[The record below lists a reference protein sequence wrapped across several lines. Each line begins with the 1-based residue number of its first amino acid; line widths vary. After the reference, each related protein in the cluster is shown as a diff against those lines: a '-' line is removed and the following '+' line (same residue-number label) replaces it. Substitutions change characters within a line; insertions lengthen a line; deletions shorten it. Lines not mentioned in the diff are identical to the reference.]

1 MRQMRRYDAS
11 GRCARH
17 DLMGRIDG
25 LGFSFSFFCQVRERA
40 GEKSVKTVSYTHLDV
55 YKRQGLPG
63 TD

>member
-1 MRQMRRYDAS
+1 MRQMRRYDGS

-40 GEKSVKTVSYTHLDV
+40 GEKSVKRWKSLI
-55 YKRQGLPG
+55 
-63 TD
+63 